1 MSTPSTEST
10 AALAAGG
17 GPLITFK
24 NVTRTFTTGKSSSV
38 TAVDDVSFTVNRG
51 EVYGV
56 IGFSGAGKST
66 LIRLVNGLEKPT
78 SGTITVLGQQISGM
92 PESKL
97 RHVRSRIGMVFQQ
110 FNLFT
115 SRTVAGNVAY
125 PLKVAGWKK
134 DEREARVAEL
144 LEFVGL
150 ADKAKAY
157 PEQLSGGQKQRVG
170 IARALAAKPDILLAD
185 ESTSALDPSTTEEV
199 LRLLRRANEE
209 LGITIV
215 AITHEMEVIRAIA
228 DRVAVMDKGRIVE
241 EGPVYDVF
249 SNPRSGAEASFV
261 GSALKD
267 RPTDAD
273 LARIRKSTSGRLI
286 TVSLRD
292 SAAVGAVLGRAAA
305 LGVSFEIVHGGM
317 NTTKNAAFGLLTIS
331 VEGDD
336 AAVAGFLAELRS
348 AGDTQEI
355 RTGATGEEAAR

>member
-1 MSTPSTEST
+1 MSSANT
-10 AALAAGG
+10 ADLRPDE
-17 GPLITFK
+17 GPLIEFRDA
-24 NVTRTFTTGKSSSV
+24 TRTFSTGKAAPV
-38 TAVDDVSFTVNRG
+38 TAVDRVSFTVDKG

-66 LIRLVNGLEKPT
+66 LIRMLNGLERPT
-78 SGTITVLGQQISGM
+78 SGSVTVLGQELAQLS
-92 PESKL
+92 ESRL
-97 RHVRSRIGMVFQQ
+97 RHVRKRIGMIFQQ

-125 PLKVAGWKK
+125 PLRVAGWSKT
-134 DEREARVAEL
+134 ERSLRVAEL

-170 IARALAAKPDILLAD
+170 IARALAAKPEILLAD
-185 ESTSALDPSTTEEV
+185 ESTSALDPSTTGEV

-241 EGPVYDVF
+241 EGRVYDVF
-249 SNPRSGAEASFV
+249 SNVRDSGQASFV

-267 RPTDAD
+267 RPTDED
-273 LARIRKSTSGRLI
+273 LRRIRRSTSGRLI
-286 TVSLRD
+286 TLSLKD
-292 SAAVGAVLGRAAA
+292 SAAISSTLGRAAEF
-305 LGVSFEIVHGGM
+305 GVRFEIVHGGM
-317 NTTKNAAFGLLTIS
+317 NTTKNASFGLLTVAIDGENGAVDQFVEELKS
-331 VEGDD
+331 VGPVLE
-336 AAVAGFLAELRS
+336 VSER
-348 AGDTQEI
+348 
-355 RTGATGEEAAR
+355 